1 MPPPAPKT
9 PNHRRKTL
17 ATPQPAKAKAPQG
30 ATPAKTKATGLLA
43 QDAASAEVATP
54 AQSRVV
60 LVERPAEGVALVR
73 LHRPEATNA
82 LSLELQHQLAQ
93 AFTDLAGDDTVRCIV
108 LTGGE
113 QVFAA
118 GGDIRSMVEATP
130 VDILQR
136 HTERLWAPIQHC
148 PKPVIAAVC
157 GYAFGGGAE
166 LAMHC
171 DITIAGEGASFAQPE
186 IRIGI
191 MPGIGGTQ
199 RLVRAVGK
207 FNALRMLLTGRP
219 VTAEEARVMGLVSLV
234 VPDAQVMEEALA
246 MARTIAG
253 MPPLAAQ
260 QIKEVVLAGLD
271 APLETALMLERK
283 ANQLLFATRDQKEGM
298 QAFIDKRRPRFEGR

>member
-1 MPPPAPKT
+1 M
-9 PNHRRKTL
+9 
-17 ATPQPAKAKAPQG
+17 
-30 ATPAKTKATGLLA
+30 
-43 QDAASAEVATP
+43 
-54 AQSRVV
+54 V
-60 LVERPAEGVALVR
+60 LIERPSEGVAVVR

-82 LSLELQHQLAQ
+82 LSLELQCQLAE
-93 AFTDLAGDDTVRCIV
+93 AFTELAGDQAVRCIV
-108 LTGGE
+108 LTGGD

-118 GGDIRSMVEATP
+118 GGDIRTMVDATP

-171 DITIAGEGASFAQPE
+171 DIIIAGEGASFAQPE

-207 FNALRMLLTGRP
+207 FNAMRMLLTGRP

-234 VPDAQVMEEALA
+234 VPDAQVLEEALS
-246 MARTIAG
+246 MARTIAS

-260 QIKEVVLAGLD
+260 QIKEVVLAGMDASLD
-271 APLETALMLERK
+271 TALMLERK

-298 QAFIDKRRPRFEGR
+298 QAFIDKRKPRFEGR

>member
-1 MPPPAPKT
+1 MSTLPGSPPAAPSGHT
-9 PNHRRKTL
+9 PSSGLQVTNAQGL
-17 ATPQPAKAKAPQG
+17 EAT
-30 ATPAKTKATGLLA
+30 
-43 QDAASAEVATP
+43 SSVAG
-54 AQSRVV
+54 RVV
-60 LVERPAEGVALVR
+60 LIERPSEGVALVR

-93 AFTDLAGDDTVRCIV
+93 AFTELAHDDTVRCIV

-136 HTERLWAPIQHC
+136 HTERLWGPIQHC

-171 DITIAGEGASFAQPE
+171 DIIIAGKGASFAQPE

-207 FNALRMLLTGRP
+207 FNAMRMLLTGRP
-219 VTAEEARVMGLVSLV
+219 ITADEAQVMGLVSLV
-234 VPDAQVMEEALA
+234 VPDPQVLEEALA

-298 QAFIDKRRPRFEGR
+298 QAFIDKRKPRFEGR